1 MASQILNDKPNGLIT
16 GQYWGT
22 NQTAESLRDRH
33 HLKADELMV
42 HAPSAVGTC
51 HRASRLTI
59 NVADAH
65 SENDGN
71 CALGGSGISEGLG
84 GIRYC
89 GWSWFS

>member
-1 MASQILNDKPNGLIT
+1 L
-16 GQYWGT
+16 GT

-33 HLKADELMV
+33 HLKADVLMV
-42 HAPSAVGTC
+42 HAPSAVSTC

-71 CALGGSGISEGLG
+71 CALDGSGISEGLG